1 VGATFTTG
9 TTRTPVV
16 DALVET
22 NKGSRLRAERF
33 GEAGAET
40 NKGSWLRA
48 ERFGEAGAETN
59 KGSWHSWVER
69 VKGASPRL
77 RWHLVWMGLWSL
89 VGVVGTLAS
98 PALLDQPVALMALS
112 PRTLFL
118 PLAATALPLPA
129 FVLLGTLRLGVTDAS
144 YFLVG
149 RATVPAVRVTRSK
162 WSMLGICQRLIQFM
176 ARSRGSAALI
186 LFLRP
191 NSKYLAAAGS
201 QKVSPL
207 LAGAAS
213 VLGTVAWLVAVHTG
227 ITAVFEHF

>member
-1 VGATFTTG
+1 MGATFTSR
-9 TTRTPVV
+9 TTRTPG
-16 DALVET
+16 VEPSSDT
-22 NKGSRLRAERF
+22 NKGSWLRAQRF
-33 GEAGAET
+33 GEAEAET
-40 NKGSWLRA
+40 NKGSWLR
-48 ERFGEAGAETN
+48 
-59 KGSWHSWVER
+59 WVER
-69 VKGASPRL
+69 VKGVSPRL
-77 RWHLVWMGLWSL
+77 RCHLVWMGIWSL
-89 VGVVGTLAS
+89 VGTVGTLAS

-129 FVLLGTLRLGVTDAS
+129 FVVLGTLRLGVTDAS

-162 WSMLGICQRLIQFM
+162 WSILGICQRLIRFM

-227 ITAVFEHF
+227 MTAVFEHF